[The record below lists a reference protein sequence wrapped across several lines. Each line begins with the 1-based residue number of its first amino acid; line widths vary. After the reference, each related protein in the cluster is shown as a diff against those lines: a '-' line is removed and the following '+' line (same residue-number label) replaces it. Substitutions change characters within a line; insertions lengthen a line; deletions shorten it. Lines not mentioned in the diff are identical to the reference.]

1 MASQISGTIASSGV
15 CYNDKH
21 RMPCKLKA
29 LRCVA
34 SDCLPQEVEVR
45 KWMNGYHII
54 RSFPND
60 RHWKTNAK
68 SNGYLLQQGPNV
80 RCHSYGSR
88 SGSETTECNI
98 PEDGNNPYR
107 DFDEHRRGMSHFSDS
122 QVAAQE
128 KTLYSTQGLSKAC
141 QFVYNDAKFVNERAQ
156 SDILLLSR
164 GITRLNKRASKDV
177 AVLGLGFLKLDARA
191 RKDTRKIDN
200 SVKEQAAHLTNF
212 ARILKERAHS
222 DLKKAADQHWSDGA
236 LEADLRRADMVVRR
250 RAMEDAF
257 MALKF
262 VRDIHDM
269 MATKLQYQFITLE
282 KNGKILKL
290 FPREVSTDQ
299 IAAIEDAYL
308 NMASALSEADG
319 IDYTN
324 PEELELLVAALID
337 LDAMDGKKSV
347 SLIVECSSSPDVNT
361 SWPSM
366 QSALPMRRILCRC
379 SRIRSC
385 GLLPRGGFGAREGS
399 GSSWSWKAL
408 ANALA
413 AAPSMWTLGNAGMGA
428 LQRLAQ
434 DSNPAVASSAARA
447 IGELRKQWEL
457 EEGDSLRFVMNQNL
471 ISEETDS
478 DS

>member
-379 SRIRSC
+379 SSTKSLMRLIFLI
-385 GLLPRGGFGAREGS
+385 GLTSFFSVVLIALFILVLVHVLGFGLVVCCR
-399 GSSWSWKAL
+399 
-408 ANALA
+408 
-413 AAPSMWTLGNAGMGA
+413 
-428 LQRLAQ
+428 
-434 DSNPAVASSAARA
+434 
-447 IGELRKQWEL
+447 
-457 EEGDSLRFVMNQNL
+457 EEGLERGRARGLPGHGKLWLMHWLQL
-471 ISEETDS
+471 HPCGP
-478 DS
+478 

>member
-34 SDCLPQEVEVR
+34 SNCLPQEVEVR

-177 AVLGLGFLKLDARA
+177 AVLGLGFLKLDDCLKARA

-299 IAAIEDAYL
+299 IAAIEVDAYL

-361 SWPSM
+361 
-366 QSALPMRRILCRC
+366 R
-379 SRIRSC
+379 
-385 GLLPRGGFGAREGS
+385 
-399 GSSWSWKAL
+399 KAL

-457 EEGDSLRFVMNQNL
+457 EEDDSLRFVMNQNL

>member
-1 MASQISGTIASSGV
+1 
-15 CYNDKH
+15 
-21 RMPCKLKA
+21 
-29 LRCVA
+29 
-34 SDCLPQEVEVR
+34 
-45 KWMNGYHII
+45 
-54 RSFPND
+54 
-60 RHWKTNAK
+60 
-68 SNGYLLQQGPNV
+68 
-80 RCHSYGSR
+80 
-88 SGSETTECNI
+88 
-98 PEDGNNPYR
+98 
-107 DFDEHRRGMSHFSDS
+107 
-122 QVAAQE
+122 
-128 KTLYSTQGLSKAC
+128 
-141 QFVYNDAKFVNERAQ
+141 
-156 SDILLLSR
+156 
-164 GITRLNKRASKDV
+164 
-177 AVLGLGFLKLDARA
+177 
-191 RKDTRKIDN
+191 
-200 SVKEQAAHLTNF
+200 
-212 ARILKERAHS
+212 
-222 DLKKAADQHWSDGA
+222 
-236 LEADLRRADMVVRR
+236 MVVRR

-361 SWPSM
+361 STKSLM
-366 QSALPMRRILCRC
+366 RLIFLIGLTSFFSVVLIALFIL
-379 SRIRSC
+379 IRSC

-399 GSSWSWKAL
+399 RSSWSWKAL

-471 ISEETDS
+471 ISEET
-478 DS
+478 

>member
-1 MASQISGTIASSGV
+1 MEYPAPCLSRRSGSSWLPRRMATVSSSSFGSHSHSSSAWTPLSSGERTPLAALKAEPQEMQTNRQAV
-15 CYNDKH
+15 VKGNEIVATEYRIIVTRSQAVGFPPAAGTTGGCHATSPPNI
-21 RMPCKLKA
+21 MPCKLKA

-177 AVLGLGFLKLDARA
+177 AVLGLGFLKLDDCLKARA

-236 LEADLRRADMVVRR
+236 LEV
-250 RAMEDAF
+250 
-257 MALKF
+257 
-262 VRDIHDM
+262 
-269 MATKLQYQFITLE
+269 
-282 KNGKILKL
+282 
-290 FPREVSTDQ
+290 
-299 IAAIEDAYL
+299 
-308 NMASALSEADG
+308 
-319 IDYTN
+319 
-324 PEELELLVAALID
+324 
-337 LDAMDGKKSV
+337 
-347 SLIVECSSSPDVNT
+347 
-361 SWPSM
+361 
-366 QSALPMRRILCRC
+366 
-379 SRIRSC
+379 
-385 GLLPRGGFGAREGS
+385 GLYC
-399 GSSWSWKAL
+399 
-408 ANALA
+408 
-413 AAPSMWTLGNAGMGA
+413 
-428 LQRLAQ
+428 
-434 DSNPAVASSAARA
+434 
-447 IGELRKQWEL
+447 
-457 EEGDSLRFVMNQNL
+457 
-471 ISEETDS
+471 
-478 DS
+478 

>member
-1 MASQISGTIASSGV
+1 MHIHYGLVLFKLYVYSQT
-15 CYNDKH
+15 
-21 RMPCKLKA
+21 
-29 LRCVA
+29 
-34 SDCLPQEVEVR
+34 
-45 KWMNGYHII
+45 
-54 RSFPND
+54 
-60 RHWKTNAK
+60 
-68 SNGYLLQQGPNV
+68 SNGWFISLANL
-80 RCHSYGSR
+80 
-88 SGSETTECNI
+88 
-98 PEDGNNPYR
+98 
-107 DFDEHRRGMSHFSDS
+107 
-122 QVAAQE
+122 
-128 KTLYSTQGLSKAC
+128 
-141 QFVYNDAKFVNERAQ
+141 
-156 SDILLLSR
+156 
-164 GITRLNKRASKDV
+164 TR
-177 AVLGLGFLKLDARA
+177 
-191 RKDTRKIDN
+191 
-200 SVKEQAAHLTNF
+200 
-212 ARILKERAHS
+212 
-222 DLKKAADQHWSDGA
+222 
-236 LEADLRRADMVVRR
+236 
-250 RAMEDAF
+250 
-257 MALKF
+257 
-262 VRDIHDM
+262 
-269 MATKLQYQFITLE
+269 FITLE

-361 SWPSM
+361 
-366 QSALPMRRILCRC
+366 R
-379 SRIRSC
+379 
-385 GLLPRGGFGAREGS
+385 
-399 GSSWSWKAL
+399 KAL